1 MEAIESH
8 TNKDTAHFDVHTV
21 DKEREVPV
29 QRLADDQ
36 LSVWQALKLYK
47 RAAAF
52 CFLAALTASLDGY
65 QGESRLVSVLTR
77 SNQRFNSR

>member
-1 MEAIESH
+1 MQAPNTHTDKPEAHLEIHPVEIE
-8 TNKDTAHFDVHTV
+8 
-21 DKEREVPV
+21 KERDIIPV
-29 QRLADDQ
+29 QRLSDDQ

-65 QGESRLVSVLTR
+65 QGELIQDLG
-77 SNQRFNSR
+77 